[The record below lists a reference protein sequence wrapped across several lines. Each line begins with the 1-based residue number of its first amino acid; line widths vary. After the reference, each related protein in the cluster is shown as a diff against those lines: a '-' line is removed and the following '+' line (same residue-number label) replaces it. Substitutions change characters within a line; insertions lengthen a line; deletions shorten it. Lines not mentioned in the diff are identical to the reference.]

1 MRQDK
6 RADVIRSFTT
16 PNKTAVAGSADD
28 KENPMVMLLSLK
40 VRHLFF
46 LVTGDDKAHG
56 AICAQAGALGLNL
69 TVASQVF
76 LMDP

>member
-40 VRHLFF
+40 VRHLLF
-46 LVTGDDKAHG
+46 LVTGDKAHG